1 MNIMDK
7 NNILLIL
14 KNYKNQFADK
24 YEIQSL
30 GLFGSVAR
38 EESKEDSDVDICIV
52 LNNPDLITLSRIR
65 QELEEKIKVHV
76 DLIQYRDRM
85 NDYLKERIARDVIYV

>member
-1 MNIMDK
+1 MDK
-7 NNILLIL
+7 NNILIIL

-24 YEIQSL
+24 YGIKSL

-38 EESKEDSDVDICIV
+38 DDAKVDSDVDVCII

-65 QELEEKIKVHV
+65 QELEEIMKVHV
-76 DLIQYRDRM
+76 DLIQYRERM
-85 NDYLKERIARDVIYV
+85 NNYLKDRIIREAIYV